1 MRVTYLG
8 QNAQFGKGPEPTGG
22 LLTNAKNIF
31 FGPVELEEHS
41 DFTWSAYNLIKNRF
55 HMIKNTS

>member
-1 MRVTYLG
+1 MRFYWPKQDNVD
-8 QNAQFGKGPEPTGG
+8 NVFI
-22 LLTNAKNIF
+22 KNIF

-55 HMIKNTS
+55 HMIKNTI

>member
-1 MRVTYLG
+1 MS
-8 QNAQFGKGPEPTGG
+8 QFGQMHFYWPKQDDVD
-22 LLTNAKNIF
+22 NVFIKNIF

-55 HMIKNTS
+55 HMIKNTI